1 MNKIYDNIGI
11 VEHYIFKHKDDYIL
25 MDVNTLDVY
34 ILDEFENKII
44 KTLNK
49 SCRDHEL
56 NKLIATFGGKAVS
69 EKTDELLKNGVLKLN
84 KEKKEV
90 EPDKRLGDP
99 ATLKIINSMVILIS
113 EDCNL
118 ACKYCYVK
126 NNQYQGKSD
135 LMDPDVGKKSIDF
148 LIERSENQKDLFVY
162 FFGGEPLINFKVL
175 EDIVIYALKEG
186 EKKDKHFHFSLTT
199 NGTLFNDEIID
210 FIEKHA
216 VTMVISIDGDKIAQ
230 NRNRPLSGG
239 GDSYCRV
246 TNNLKKL
253 EQRKIRYSARA
264 TVSSLTINKLA
275 ENFEHL
281 ILLGFKKIHFENALA
296 PKGKIFIND
305 KNQVHEIKKQYSL
318 ISRKINKNIH
328 SGQPFRVES
337 IPLPVERIDTK
348 RIISYPCEAGR
359 KYIAVDVKGDL
370 YLCHRLVGEER
381 FFLGNVVEGTYH
393 PKWGE
398 IIQKEMS
405 VDSKKTCRK
414 CWAKYICGG
423 GCYAIN
429 YEFNKDISLTPLVYC
444 QLKKHSIKL
453 ALTAFAYAP

>member
-1 MNKIYDNIGI
+1 MSKIYDNIRV
-11 VEHYIFKHKDDYIL
+11 VEHYVFKHKDDFIFL
-25 MDVNTLDVY
+25 DVNTLDVC
-34 ILDEFENKII
+34 ILNELENKVI
-44 KTLNK
+44 KTMDK
-49 SCRDHEL
+49 SCRDYEL
-56 NKLIATFGGKAVS
+56 NKLITTFGEKAVS

-84 KEKKEV
+84 REKKEV
-90 EPDKRLGDP
+90 EPDERLRNQ
-99 ATLKIINSMVILIS
+99 AALKIINSMVILIS

-126 NNQYQGKSD
+126 NGQYQGRSD

-148 LIERSENQKDLFVY
+148 LIEKSENQKDLFVY

-186 EKKDKHFHFSLTT
+186 EKNNKHFHFSLTT

-210 FIEKHA
+210 FIKKHA
-216 VTMVISIDGDKIAQ
+216 ITVVISIDGDETAQ
-230 NRNRPLSGG
+230 NRNRPLPGG
-239 GDSYCRV
+239 GDSYSRI

-264 TVSSLTINKLA
+264 TVSSLTISKLA

-281 ILLGFKKIHFENALA
+281 IVLGFKKIHFENALA
-296 PKGKIFIND
+296 PKGKISIND
-305 KNQVHEIKKQYSL
+305 KNQIHEIKKQYSL

-328 SGQPFRVES
+328 SGQSFRMES

-370 YLCHRLVGEER
+370 YLCHRLVGEET

-393 PKWGE
+393 PKWGG
-398 IIQKEMS
+398 IIQNEMS
-405 VDSKKTCRK
+405 VDDKKTCRK
-414 CWAKYICGG
+414 CWARHICGG

-429 YEFNKDISLTPLVYC
+429 YEFNKDISLTPPVYC

-453 ALTAFAYAP
+453 ALTAFTCAP